1 MTSFLDRFGSTTFA
15 TPFSVVPTPTQ
26 PQPLT
31 FRIAAPNF
39 AHPRCFSFASEL
51 TLKPTKVCREA
62 NLTVTLNL
70 SSVLVSPTGETY
82 CATVDF
88 GQTRKQTF
96 ERVKREMFRCW
107 WLFTTV
113 AFFVSSAPAQL
124 LVPYIADYRVEINL
138 RDDSTLIVTET
149 IVVNFGQVLRH
160 GIYRKVPFRYKR
172 QVKGVPT
179 TYNLRIK
186 LLSVTD
192 EHGNSYPVKSR
203 REGDYLF
210 WRIGDPKRYVS
221 GWKTYRIAY
230 KVTRAVNFFPDHDE
244 LYWNVTGNEWEW
256 DIVRVHCTV
265 NLPES
270 LGAGKVKATFY
281 TGYFGSRERK
291 GKMWFEG
298 KSLHFETGHLRQGE
312 GLTIVVGLPK
322 GALKPPSPTKTA
334 LWFVTDNWALIAA
347 FLIPLST
354 FAVMFPLYWKRGRD
368 PIWRQS
374 MVTQYRPPDDLTPA
388 EVGVLLD
395 ERADNIDIT
404 ATVIDLAVKGYLK
417 IREVEGERLLFLK
430 RTDYEFVFLRDDS
443 ELKKHERTVLNG
455 LKECARRAGNP
466 NSVRLS
472 DLKERFYTHLKQAKS
487 DLYET
492 LARDRYFAGNPDKVR
507 ESYFALGAIVGAALL
522 VSGLFL
528 MNTDAT
534 SGLALITS
542 GLVTG
547 LAIAGFAFA
556 MPRKTEKGV
565 KALWHILGFREFIRR
580 VEKDRLER
588 MLREDPNL
596 FDRVLPYALVFGVA
610 DEWAEKFEG
619 LLAEPPSWYES
630 DRWTHTTFNT
640 SVFVHSLGDSVSSM
654 NSVLPSSPSRSS
666 GAGGGGSGFGGGFSG
681 GGFGGGGGGG
691 W

>member
-1 MTSFLDRFGSTTFA
+1 
-15 TPFSVVPTPTQ
+15 
-26 PQPLT
+26 
-31 FRIAAPNF
+31 
-39 AHPRCFSFASEL
+39 
-51 TLKPTKVCREA
+51 
-62 NLTVTLNL
+62 
-70 SSVLVSPTGETY
+70 
-82 CATVDF
+82 
-88 GQTRKQTF
+88 
-96 ERVKREMFRCW
+96 MFRCW
-107 WLFTTV
+107 WLFTIV
-113 AFFVSSAPAQL
+113 AFSVSSASAQL
-124 LVPYIADYRVEINL
+124 SVPYIAGYLVEVNL

-172 QVKGVPT
+172 RVKGVPT
-179 TYNLRIK
+179 TYNLHIK

-192 EHGNSYPVKSR
+192 EHRNSYPVKSW

-210 WRIGDPKRYVS
+210 WRIGDPDRYVS

-230 KVTRAVNFFPDHDE
+230 KVNRAVNSFPDHDE
-244 LYWNVTGNEWEW
+244 LYWNATGNEWEW
-256 DIVRVHCTV
+256 DIVRVHCIV
-265 NLPES
+265 NLPEG
-270 LGAGKVKATFY
+270 LDERKVKATFH

-291 GKMWFEG
+291 GKMWFERE
-298 KSLHFETGHLRQGE
+298 SLHFETGHLRRGE

-322 GALKPPSPTKTA
+322 GVLKIPSPAKTA
-334 LWFVTDNWALIAA
+334 FWFVVDNWALIAA

-354 FAVMFPLYWKRGRD
+354 FAVMFSLYWKHGRD

-374 MVTQYRPPDDLTPA
+374 IAAQYRPPDDLTPA
-388 EVGVLLD
+388 EVGVLMD

-417 IREVEGERLLFLK
+417 IREVESERLLFLK
-430 RTDYEFVFLRDDS
+430 RTDYEFVFLRDGS

-455 LKECARRAGNP
+455 LKEHARPTANP

-472 DLKERFYTHLKQAKS
+472 DLKERFYPHLKQAKS

-492 LARDRYFAGNPDKVR
+492 LARNRYFAGNPAEVR
-507 ESYFALGAIVGAALL
+507 ESYFALGVVVGATLL
-522 VSGLFL
+522 MVGLFL
-528 MNTDAT
+528 VNTDTA
-534 SGLALITS
+534 SGLALVIS
-542 GLVTG
+542 GLITG

-556 MPRKTEKGV
+556 MPRKTEKGA

-588 MLREDPNL
+588 MLQEDPNL

-630 DRWTHTTFNT
+630 DRWTPMTFNT

-666 GAGGGGSGFGGGFSG
+666 GTGGGKSGFGGGFSG